1 MSKNQINDSVIVDRG
16 QVIDSEGLL
25 HAAMGEIEV
34 AVMFGRTRGNATAK
48 HILLNVV
55 ALRKR
60 VEALISDCY
69 YTNRPYPDA
78 YKCMTLLREACHWSE
93 AARQN
98 YKHS

>member
-1 MSKNQINDSVIVDRG
+1 MNDAVTVERG

-25 HAAMGEIEV
+25 HAAMREIED
-34 AVMFGRTRGNATAK
+34 AIKFGKTRGNATAK

-55 ALRKR
+55 PLRKR
-60 VEALISDCY
+60 VDALLTDCCF
-69 YTNRPYPDA
+69 TNRPYPDA
-78 YKCMTLLREACHWSE
+78 YKCMTLLQEACHWSE